1 MTGTDQKRI
10 INVMKSTRSKAQR
23 FYRLRPFVALSQR
36 KRRELYVLL
45 RWKIR
50 CEAPLYGG
58 RFTSRLVMEEDRP
71 DLYNQWFDFYF
82 LGRDRYTIWNA
93 SICTARLA
101 FWDAVTDLALDRTF
115 AKLTPEEQEEE
126 NKFERVLS
134 HYKNGRRYYTLKKNP
149 ERTYDKLNG
158 LSLREYWEKLENEIA
173 RNEPPVIY
181 ESFRLDTS
189 YRYGIGLYIVIDAG
203 SINRM
208 VIGQAID
215 RFYEIG
221 ERKWQAAEPVPREK
235 LPYESERETL
245 AKIDY
250 PSVLLGQKIRGTR

>member
-1 MTGTDQKRI
+1 
-10 INVMKSTRSKAQR
+10 MKSTRSKAQR
-23 FYRLRPFVALSQR
+23 FYRSRPFVALSQR
-36 KRRELYVLL
+36 KRRELYVRL

-134 HYKNGRRYYTLKKNP
+134 HYKNGQRYYTLKENP

-208 VIGQAID
+208 VIEQAID

-221 ERKWQAAEPVPREK
+221 EKTWQAVEPVPREK
-235 LPYESERETL
+235 LPYESERESL

-250 PSVLLGQKIRGTR
+250 PSVLLGQKIRGAR